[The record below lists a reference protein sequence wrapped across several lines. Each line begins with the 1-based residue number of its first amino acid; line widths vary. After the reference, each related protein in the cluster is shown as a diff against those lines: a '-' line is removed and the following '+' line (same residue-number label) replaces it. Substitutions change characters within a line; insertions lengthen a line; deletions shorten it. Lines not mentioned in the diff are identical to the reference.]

1 MDLKSIQTTKLV
13 CSSFALI
20 INKHCLTFWIYW
32 RIFSRWIKQF
42 IDQPSNSKFHYNGVL
57 L

>member
-13 CSSFALI
+13 CSSIALI
-20 INKHCLTFWIYW
+20 IYKHCLTFWIYW